1 MNRYFGLHTLE
12 GEWHALLPRY
22 VILADRLQG
31 KRVLDIG
38 CGTGIGASM
47 MLELGAEMV
56 DAIDHR
62 PAVLELGR
70 MKHAKSGLDFHVMF
84 WEELGFP
91 DHTFD
96 LVVCLDPSSPC
107 TDPSLISEVQRV
119 LKPDGEYICAI
130 EFSNIDG
137 LEVVLPRYGYSDGG
151 ENVNI
156 HGSRDRVPQLGEL
169 QAQFSQVQSIIQR
182 PLYAYV
188 FDHHNAASS
197 AETVRKNDESG
208 ESGVWHE
215 SAESGGRWI
224 STETR
229 LALHDE
235 TTANIAVY
243 FCSNSECGPP
253 PLREVHMPY
262 FSVVERLKQVVGD
275 LQTAPMRH
283 LGEDSSI
290 FDELVEG
297 QDALPER
304 HPTNEF
310 KAVSRWEEQPTT
322 IRQRPDFAPMQAPVD
337 PLTTLQ
343 QQVTDLTNLYSSV
356 QSEFTQVVHQAQNAL
371 QERDHYIEHLVA
383 KIHQWE
389 QRLAVSEADD
399 AVQTGEHPRLVIPKD
414 DETSA
419 PAPESVPDSAD
430 EVVNEEN
437 ATDNEEAP

>member
-47 MLELGAEMV
+47 MLELGAEWV

-84 WEELGFP
+84 WEELNFP
-91 DHTFD
+91 DDTFD
-96 LVVCLDPSSPC
+96 AVVCLDPSSPC

-151 ENVNI
+151 ENVSI

-169 QAQFSQVQSIIQR
+169 QTQFSHVQSIIQR

-188 FDHHNAASS
+188 FDHHNAASA

-215 SAESGGRWI
+215 SSESGGRWI

-235 TTANIAVY
+235 TAANIALY
-243 FCSNSECGPP
+243 FCSNAECGPP
-253 PLREVHMPY
+253 PLREVHLPY
-262 FSVVERLKQVVGD
+262 FSIVERLKQVVGD

-290 FDELVEG
+290 FDEVVDTQE
-297 QDALPER
+297 ASPER

-322 IRQRPDFAPMQAPVD
+322 IRQRPDFSALQAPVD
-337 PLTTLQ
+337 PLVALQ
-343 QQVTDLTNLYSSV
+343 QQVSDLTNLYASV
-356 QSEFTQVVHQAQNAL
+356 QHEFTQVVHQAQNAL

-383 KIHQWE
+383 KIHDWE
-389 QRLAVSEADD
+389 QRLAVPAVEDS
-399 AVQTGEHPRLVIPKD
+399 VQTGEHPRLVIPQ
-414 DETSA
+414 
-419 PAPESVPDSAD
+419 
-430 EVVNEEN
+430 
-437 ATDNEEAP
+437 EEASAEDAAEPALAQEPPEEQEAESTDEETT